1 MPLAATVIDPSTGH
15 CHGPTIHLLGA
26 GGPGGAALVF
36 IGPAMAPPVLIADAY
51 VPTSCG
57 DTAHVPI
64 VTLGSPNVLV
74 GPSLLGMSFL
84 GAPLSCGDIV
94 GANPANNVTVN

>member
-1 MPLAATVIDPSTGH
+1 MPIAATVIDPSTGH
-15 CHGPTIHLLGA
+15 CHPPTAHLLGA
-26 GGPGGAALVF
+26 AGPGGTALVF
-36 IGPAMAPPVLIADAY
+36 IGPALAPPVLLGDAY
-51 VPTSCG
+51 ISTSCG

-64 VTLGSPNVLV
+64 VTLGSLNVLV
-74 GPSLLGMSFL
+74 GPSLIGMSFI